1 MILPTKHIP
10 EDQALLGVG
19 AELLTHLSCARTVS
33 SLWESVRTLP
43 NVGTFERFV
52 LAATLLY
59 AVGAIDLRDGL
70 LVKVAE

>member
-1 MILPTKHIP
+1 MILPTKHIR

-19 AELLTHLSCARTVS
+19 AELLAHLSGARTVS
-33 SLWESVRTLP
+33 SLWESVRNLP
-43 NVGTFERFV
+43 NVGNFERFV

-59 AVGAIDLRDGL
+59 AVGAIDIKDGL